1 MSSRPQETARVCKQR
16 RPSSPVLD
24 EAVGGGGCGCCG
36 DDECRCRCRDGIGGG
51 GGDGDAIRKLMW
63 YSGESGGREQ
73 LTIVRF
79 AKK

>member
-1 MSSRPQETARVCKQR
+1 M
-16 RPSSPVLD
+16 
-24 EAVGGGGCGCCG
+24 AVAVMMNVDVGV
-36 DDECRCRCRDGIGGG
+36 DGIGGG